1 MTEHPL
7 PRRDF
12 LVMLAASFPAAAF
25 DWSAFPS
32 RPRRGRKA
40 ADYDAVIIGAGLGGL
55 SCAAAFARQGFT
67 PLVIEQHDKP
77 GGYATA
83 FSRPGGFLFDVS
95 LHSTGVG
102 ERNGVYNL
110 IPGFPDITDVE
121 FVPHPTLFRAIY
133 PEHDLRVAQRD
144 PPAFVAQLTA
154 LFPGEQAGI
163 AGLFEDMRGL
173 TADIQRLSQAGAQV
187 EMSRFPVDFPF
198 LFKFNGRTWGDMVD
212 GRLHDPKLKAIV
224 SGQWGYYGLP
234 PSRLSCFYYAMPFLG
249 YLAYGGYYPRGRS
262 QDISNGF
269 VRFIEG
275 HGGTVLLNSRVG
287 RIVLENGA
295 ATGVVTTDG
304 RAFRGRAVISN
315 ANPFDTMGPMLGDP
329 AVLAESQRTWQSY
342 SVSLSSFQVFL
353 GLKED
358 LVGKLGL
365 TDSELFVAAGY
376 DPEADYR
383 GALEGTL
390 ESGGFGVSLY
400 DNIYRGYSP
409 AGKNTVTVLTLQG
422 YAPWERFEADYFAGR
437 KAAYQKEKE
446 RLAAIL
452 IARAEEK
459 VLPGLSRAIEVME
472 IGTPLTNRRYTGHP
486 RGAVYGWDQTVNNS
500 GATRVGHATPVKNL
514 YLAGAWSRMGHGYG
528 SVIPSGVECFAEVV
542 RGWGG

>member
-1 MTEHPL
+1 MTEHSL

-12 LVMLAASFPAAAF
+12 LAWLAAAFPAAAL

-32 RPRRGRKA
+32 RPRRGGKA
-40 ADYDAVIIGAGLGGL
+40 AEYDAVIIGAGLGGL
-55 SCAAAFARQGFT
+55 SCAAAFARQGFR

-95 LHSTGVG
+95 LHSTTVG

-121 FVPHPTLFRAIY
+121 FVLHPTLFRAVY
-133 PEHDLRVAQRD
+133 PEHTLAVAQRD
-144 PPAFVAQLTA
+144 PQAFVAQLTA
-154 LFPGEQAGI
+154 LFPGEREGI
-163 AGLFEDMRGL
+163 AGLFADMRGL
-173 TADIQRLSQAGAQV
+173 TADIQRLSQARGQV
-187 EMSRFPVDFPF
+187 DMSRFPVEFPF
-198 LFKFNGRTWGDMVD
+198 LFQFNGKTWGDLVD
-212 GRLHDPKLKAIV
+212 ARLHDPRLKAMV

-234 PSRLSCFYYAMPFLG
+234 PSKLSCFYYAMPFLS
-249 YLAYGGYYPRGRS
+249 YLAQGGFYPKGRS
-262 QDISNGF
+262 QDISNAF
-269 VRFIEG
+269 VRFIES
-275 HGGTVLLNSRVG
+275 HGGTVLLNTRVE
-287 RIVLENGA
+287 RILTGQGVALGVA
-295 ATGVVTTDG
+295 TATGQE
-304 RAFRGRAVISN
+304 FRSRAVVSN
-315 ANPFDTMGPMLGDP
+315 ASALDTCGPMLGDP
-329 AVLAESQRTWQSY
+329 AVLAECESAWRAY

-365 TDSELFVAAGY
+365 TDSELFVHAGY
-376 DPEADYR
+376 DPELDYR
-383 GALEGTL
+383 GALEGTM
-390 ESGGFGVSLY
+390 EGVGFGLALY

-409 AGKNTVTVLTLQG
+409 AGKNTLNLMTLQG
-422 YAPWERFEADYFAGR
+422 YAPWERFEVDYFGGR
-437 KAAYQKEKE
+437 KAAYKKEKE

-452 IARAEEK
+452 IARAEET
-459 VLPGLSRAIEVME
+459 VLPGLSGAIEVME

-528 SVIPSGVECFAEVV
+528 AVIPSGVECFAEAV
-542 RGWGG
+542 RGWGA